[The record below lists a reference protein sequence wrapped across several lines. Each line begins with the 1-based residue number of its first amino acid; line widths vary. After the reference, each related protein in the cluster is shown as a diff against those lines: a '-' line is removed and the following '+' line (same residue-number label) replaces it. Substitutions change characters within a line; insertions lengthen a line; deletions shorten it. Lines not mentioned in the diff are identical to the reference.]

1 MRLLR
6 RIAKEQG
13 RSVVI
18 VSHDERI
25 RDIADRVLWLED
37 GAFKDIVTMATDP
50 VCSMAVERERA
61 VSAERDG
68 ETYWFC
74 SRGCR
79 EEFLGGLPPDHPTD
93 CHGFPGLVR
102 AATALLSRRSSSAT
116 DRHQAAKRSGTSYC
130 IGAPL
135 SAQRRH
141 AMERDLSGKVAIV
154 TGGARGIGAATA
166 EAMAAAGVAV
176 VVTDVLDEE
185 GERMASHL
193 RDGGY
198 TARYEH
204 LDVSDEANWDQV
216 VEKTVA
222 ELGGLHVLVNNAG
235 IGTLPD
241 VETETREGWD
251 RLIAINQTGVWLGMK
266 TAAPRM
272 RASGGGSIVNVSSIF
287 GAVGGFGGSI
297 AYHAS
302 KGAVR
307 LMTKNAAIRYAKE
320 GIRVNS
326 VHPGFIDTP
335 MIEQVKDTPVEQA
348 ILANTPM
355 GRLGTPAEIGAVI
368 AFLASDAASYM
379 TGSEVYVDGGWT
391 AQ

>member
-1 MRLLR
+1 
-6 RIAKEQG
+6 
-13 RSVVI
+13 
-18 VSHDERI
+18 
-25 RDIADRVLWLED
+25 
-37 GAFKDIVTMATDP
+37 
-50 VCSMAVERERA
+50 
-61 VSAERDG
+61 
-68 ETYWFC
+68 
-74 SRGCR
+74 
-79 EEFLGGLPPDHPTD
+79 
-93 CHGFPGLVR
+93 
-102 AATALLSRRSSSAT
+102 
-116 DRHQAAKRSGTSYC
+116 
-130 IGAPL
+130 
-135 SAQRRH
+135 
-141 AMERDLSGKVAIV
+141 MERDLFGKVAIV
-154 TGGARGIGAATA
+154 TGGAQGIGAATA
-166 EAMAAAGVAV
+166 EAMAAAGAAIVVA
-176 VVTDVLDEE
+176 DILDEE

-193 RDGGY
+193 RDIGY

-204 LDVSDEANWDQV
+204 LDVSEEANWAHV

-235 IGTLPD
+235 IGTMSD

-266 TAAPRM
+266 MAAPRM